1 MYRALLLTLAL
12 ALGAL
17 FYWLGAGSGRYYAQA
32 VWGHAQVMYAAQP
45 IEKILKAPLSA
56 QPLTPQA
63 AHLHE
68 RLALAQQMRRY
79 ASAALALPEN
89 ASYTRYADIQRPAV
103 VWNVV
108 AAPADSLVPKTTCFV
123 FMGCVSYQG
132 FYSQEQAQA
141 LAKQLQQSGWEVY
154 VYGVPAYSTL
164 GYLNWLGGDP
174 LLSTFINGAEGDLAA
189 LIFHELAHQ
198 VLYVSDDSTFN
209 ESFASAVERLGVAR
223 WLARADAAP
232 NAREHYAASQLQR
245 ARFRALNMTVRS
257 QLTAIYAASNLSS
270 AQKQAAK
277 AQAMQNWRTQYA
289 ALKAAGE
296 LGAQYDAWVVG
307 ANNAYFASLA
317 TYDELVPEFEAVFAG
332 QGQDFNQFYAQ
343 IRALAP
349 LPKDER
355 RAALRRLASK
365 RAAF

>member
-1 MYRALLLTLAL
+1 MYRAFLLFLAL
-12 ALGAL
+12 ALGAAL
-17 FYWLGAGSGRYYAQA
+17 YWLGAGSGRYYVQA
-32 VWGHAQVMYAAQP
+32 VWGHVRILAAAQP
-45 IEKILKAPLSA
+45 VAKLLQPPPSAPS
-56 QPLTPQA
+56 LTPA
-63 AHLHE
+63 ALHLRE

-79 ASAALALPEN
+79 ASAALALPDN
-89 ASYTRYADIQRPAV
+89 ASYTRYADIQRSAV

-108 AAPADSLVPKTTCFV
+108 AAPAVSLAPKTTCFV

-132 FYSQEQAQA
+132 FYSKAQAQA
-141 LAKQLQQSGWEVY
+141 WAQQLQQSGWEVY

-174 LLSTFINGAEGDLAA
+174 LLSTFIHDAEGDLAA

-223 WLARADAAP
+223 WLTRDAAAP
-232 NAREHYAASQLQR
+232 NAREQYAASQLQR
-245 ARFRALNMTVRS
+245 TRFRALNMQVRGE
-257 QLTAIYAASNLSS
+257 LAAIYAASNLNT

-277 AQAMQNWRTQYA
+277 TQAMQNWRAEYA
-289 ALKAAGE
+289 ALKASGD
-296 LGAQYDAWVVG
+296 LDTQYDAWVAG
-307 ANNAYFASLA
+307 ANNAYFAGLA
-317 TYDELVPEFEAVFAG
+317 TYDELVPDFEAVFARED
-332 QGQDFNQFYAQ
+332 QNFAKFYAQ

>member
-1 MYRALLLTLAL
+1 MYRAFLLTFVL

-32 VWGHAQVMYAAQP
+32 LWGHAQVMYAAQP
-45 IEKILKAPLSA
+45 IDKILKTASNER
-56 QPLTPQA
+56 PLTPEV

-79 ASAALALPEN
+79 ASTALALPDN
-89 ASYTRYADIQRPAV
+89 ASYTRYADVQRPAV

-132 FYSQEQAQA
+132 FYSKAQAQA
-141 LAKQLQQSGWEVY
+141 WAQQLQQSGWEVY
-154 VYGVPAYSTL
+154 LYGVPAYSTL

-174 LLSTFINGAEGDLAA
+174 LLSTFIHGAEGDLAA

-198 VLYVSDDSTFN
+198 VLYVSDDSAFN

-223 WLARADAAP
+223 WLARGAAAP
-232 NAREHYAASQLQR
+232 NSREQYAASQLQR
-245 ARFRALNMTVRS
+245 VRFRALNMQVRGE
-257 QLTAIYAASNLSS
+257 LTAIYAASNLSP

-277 AQAMQNWRTQYA
+277 TQAMQNWRAQYA
-289 ALKAAGE
+289 GLKASGD
-296 LGAQYDAWVVG
+296 LGTQYDAWVAG
-307 ANNAYFASLA
+307 ANNAYFAGLA
-317 TYDELVPEFEAVFAG
+317 TYDELVPEFEAVFARED
-332 QGQDFNQFYAQ
+332 QDFAKFYAQ

-355 RAALRRLASK
+355 HAALKRLTSK